1 MTLTTDASNDTIT
14 FASSGATEQ
23 SAVFKEYL
31 YVATSSQTTFSGS
44 DANSETLSYTPGFLE
59 VHLNGVKLRPT
70 TDFTA
75 TSGSSVVLAEAAS
88 TGDIVQIGT
97 FVQVLG
103 FGDSVVTTAT
113 GDGSTNTV
121 TLGSNPSS
129 ETNTQVYIDGVYQ
142 AKDKYSVS
150 GTTLTFGS
158 GNTPPN
164 GATIEVVIG
173 SRSVTTASVDSF
185 TANGGISVDNITI
198 DGTEI
203 DLSSGDL
210 TLDVAGDINLD
221 ADGGNVYFKDG
232 GSTVAQLFNSSSD
245 VVLKASQSNKDILFR
260 GVDDGSEITALTLDM
275 SASGA
280 ATFNDQ
286 ITLGSGSNLV
296 NAGNMTIDVGGDLT
310 LDADGSQVI
319 FKDGGTTRYTF
330 NLDATPDLVMAGG
343 NASIT
348 ASTQDADLSFI
359 GNDGGSDVTALTL
372 DMSDAGTAT
381 FNHDI
386 KLGDNGK
393 AVFGAGDDLEI
404 YSDGGSNNYILSNNG
419 ALILRNL
426 SNDKDIYLQSDD
438 GSGGFTSYLHAKGSS
453 GEVILKHYGSNKLVT
468 TSSGV
473 QTTGTVN
480 VNGAYTLPTSD
491 GTNGQVLKTDGSG
504 TLSFADDSDATAL
517 LVVGRSANTSVTVT
531 TGNLTV
537 VGRSA
542 NVSVGVS

>member
-1 MTLTTDASNDTIT
+1 
-14 FASSGATEQ
+14 
-23 SAVFKEYL
+23 
-31 YVATSSQTTFSGS
+31 
-44 DANSETLSYTPGFLE
+44 
-59 VHLNGVKLRPT
+59 
-70 TDFTA
+70 
-75 TSGSSVVLAEAAS
+75 
-88 TGDIVQIGT
+88 
-97 FVQVLG
+97 
-103 FGDSVVTTAT
+103 
-113 GDGSTNTV
+113 
-121 TLGSNPSS
+121 
-129 ETNTQVYIDGVYQ
+129 
-142 AKDKYSVS
+142 
-150 GTTLTFGS
+150 
-158 GNTPPN
+158 
-164 GATIEVVIG
+164 
-173 SRSVTTASVDSF
+173 
-185 TANGGISVDNITI
+185 
-198 DGTEI
+198 
-203 DLSSGDL
+203 
-210 TLDVAGDINLD
+210 
-221 ADGGNVYFKDG
+221 
-232 GSTVAQLFNSSSD
+232 
-245 VVLKASQSNKDILFR
+245 
-260 GVDDGSEITALTLDM
+260 M